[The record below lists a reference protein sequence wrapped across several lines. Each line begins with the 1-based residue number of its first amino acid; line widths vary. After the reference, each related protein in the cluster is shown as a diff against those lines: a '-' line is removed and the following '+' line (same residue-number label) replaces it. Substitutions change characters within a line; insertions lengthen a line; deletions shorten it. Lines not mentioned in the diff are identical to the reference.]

1 MTLTLPDGVLIGVD
15 VGGTTMSAGL
25 VTPDGEVLSVIQ
37 TPTHRDGPS
46 TAPETL
52 LGIVGELIS
61 RADREGVRVEA
72 VGIGLP
78 GVVDT
83 EIGMLKMGVHLLQD
97 LAGIPLAE
105 RVHAGTGIPAFVD
118 NDVNALAL
126 AESIW
131 GHGRGTR
138 SLALLAI
145 GTGVG
150 GAIIL
155 DGHLVRGRSGYGG
168 EFGHVPIAFDGRP
181 CVCGSRGC
189 LAVYVGGHAVA
200 LEARRRVRGE
210 PGSTL
215 LTRAGGDPSM
225 ITSRLVF
232 EASAAGDALART
244 IVGEVT
250 HALAAGLAGIVNG
263 LNPEVIIVTGGVA
276 GSLVP
281 LQEEIL
287 RRTGEYAFADALGD
301 TRIHF
306 AAGDKGRTVRGGA
319 ALVLYERATRA
330 AAPSPQ

>member
-1 MTLTLPDGVLIGVD
+1 MTLPGGVLIGVD

-25 VTPDGEVLSVIQ
+25 VTADGEVLSVIQ
-37 TPTHRDGPS
+37 APTHRDGPG
-46 TAPETL
+46 TAPDTL
-52 LGIVGELIS
+52 LGIVGELVS
-61 RADREGVRVEA
+61 RANQEGVPVEA
-72 VGIGLP
+72 IGIGLP
-78 GVVDT
+78 GIVDT
-83 EIGMLKMGVHLLQD
+83 DIGMLKVGVHLLRD

-105 RVHAGTGIPAFVD
+105 RVHARTGIPAFVD

-126 AESIW
+126 AEWTW
-131 GHGRGTR
+131 GHGRGAG

-168 EFGHVPIAFDGRP
+168 EFGHVPIAFDGKP

-189 LAVYVGGHAVA
+189 LCMYVCGQEIAA
-200 LEARRRVRGE
+200 EARRRVRDE

-215 LTRAGGDPSM
+215 PARAGGDASA
-225 ITSRLVF
+225 ITSRMVF
-232 EASAAGDALART
+232 EAAASGDALARA

-250 HALAAGLAGIVNG
+250 RALAAGLAGIVNG
-263 LNPEVIIVTGGVA
+263 LNPEVIVVTGGVA

-287 RRTGEYAFADALGD
+287 RRTGEYAFADALAD

-306 AAGDKGRTVRGGA
+306 VAGDKGQTVRGGA

-330 AAPSPQ
+330 TAPSPQ

>member
-1 MTLTLPDGVLIGVD
+1 MTLRGGVLIGVD

-25 VTPDGEVLSVIQ
+25 VTLDGEVLSVIQ
-37 TPTHRDGPS
+37 TPTHGDGPG

-52 LGIVGELIS
+52 FRIVGELIS
-61 RADREGVRVEA
+61 RADQEGVPVEA
-72 VGIGLP
+72 IGIGLP

-83 EIGMLKMGVHLLQD
+83 EIGMLKMGVHLVQD
-97 LAGIPLAE
+97 LTGIPLAE
-105 RVHAGTGIPAFVD
+105 RVHARTGIPAFVD

-126 AESIW
+126 AESTW
-131 GHGRGTR
+131 GHGRGAR
-138 SLALLAI
+138 SLALLAV

-168 EFGHVPIAFDGRP
+168 EFGHVPIAFDGKP

-189 LAVYVGGHAVA
+189 LAMYVCGQEIA
-200 LEARRRVRGE
+200 LEARRRVQDE

-215 LTRAGGDPSM
+215 LARAGHDPSK
-225 ITSRLVF
+225 ITSRMVF
-232 EASAAGDALART
+232 EAATAGDALARA

-263 LNPEVIIVTGGVA
+263 LNPDVIVVTGGVA

-287 RRTGEYAFADALGD
+287 RHTGEYAFADALAD

-306 AAGDKGRTVRGGA
+306 VAGDKDQTVRGGA

-330 AAPSPQ
+330 PAPSLR